1 MKWLGWALLLLM
13 AASPAAAVKKITVQ
27 QLKDLLVSLQQANK
41 TDAEVASELMQVELT
56 EELTR
61 STMNDV
67 ANSVPGPQ
75 SSVQMYVLEIHS
87 AELPPPASNLPSTPV
102 PDVAAQKA
110 ILDKAI
116 DYATTT
122 YAQLPHLSATKTTL
136 RFEEEW
142 PKIDSG
148 TIQAA
153 SQKTLFDLDRRQLG
167 RVIRFVKSTDI
178 PVDLQ
183 NGAEHDLL
191 PADKTHWGEN
201 GQITLLGQEPALANV
216 VKEAQVT
223 GKIDW
228 LRWETVN
235 GVQTAVYAFAVGKK
249 ETHYAVDYCCFRQE
263 MTEGIQQMHS
273 SALSEHNSRLDT
285 SSWESRKATVPY
297 HGEIFVDPETGIVVR
312 LVIQADFKPS
322 EAIRQEDQRIDYAPV
337 KLGEKT
343 IVLPVRTLISAATIN
358 AKTVARTG
366 GERLASSEVFTK
378 TCNTLFVAE
387 YNGYQLASA
396 TPLAQK

>member
-1 MKWLGWALLLLM
+1 MKRLGWALLLLM
-13 AASPAAAVKKITVQ
+13 AASPAGAVKKITVQ

-110 ILDKAI
+110 ILDRAI

-216 VKEAQVT
+216 VKEAQAT

-263 MTEGIQQMHS
+263 MTEGIQQMHT

-285 SSWESRKATVPY
+285 SSWDTAT
-297 HGEIFVDPETGIVVR
+297 
-312 LVIQADFKPS
+312 LPS
-322 EAIRQEDQRIDYAPV
+322 PTTARSSSIRRQE
-337 KLGEKT
+337 
-343 IVLPVRTLISAATIN
+343 
-358 AKTVARTG
+358 
-366 GERLASSEVFTK
+366 SSS
-378 TCNTLFVAE
+378 
-387 YNGYQLASA
+387 GW
-396 TPLAQK
+396 